1 MKKYI
6 YIFFLSLIA
15 TSCGSLEELLELKV
29 ENSLTES
36 IPVEVPQ
43 TSNVAVAFDFSN
55 TVDLNSGDLAQYKD
69 KVTAIKINS
78 LSYKFVNFT
87 GNDAGTIPTGTLKF
101 DDVVVGELTDFNIA
115 TAAVSGTPFE
125 IIDAAILNQ
134 IASNFVNNS
143 EVSVNLKGT
152 ILSEAGAM
160 NFKVEI
166 FMNMTA
172 TINQ

>member
-1 MKKYI
+1 MRKFI
-6 YIFFLSLIA
+6 YIFFLSLIV
-15 TSCGSLEELLELKV
+15 TSCGSLEELLELKI

-36 IPVEVPQ
+36 IPVNVPQ

-69 KVTAIKINS
+69 KITAIKINS
-78 LSYKFVNFT
+78 LSYKFIDFT

-115 TAAVSGTPFE
+115 TAAAAGTPFE
-125 IIDAAILNQ
+125 ITDAAILNQ
-134 IASNFVNNS
+134 IATNFVNNS
-143 EVSVNLKGT
+143 EVSVKLKGT
-152 ILSEAGAM
+152 VLSEAGAM
-160 NFKVEI
+160 DFKIEV

-172 TINQ
+172 TIKQ